1 MKGLRDQ
8 EDYKGELFALENIFR
23 HILIAHG
30 CLHSV
35 KKKKKKQKRKGGR
48 KLGSKVSLEIK
59 REILSEMQKQI
70 RFNGM
75 SSFMKIAKQK

>member
-35 KKKKKKQKRKGGR
+35 KKKKRNRKKEGR
-48 KLGSKVSLEIK
+48 KKTW
-59 REILSEMQKQI
+59 
-70 RFNGM
+70 
-75 SSFMKIAKQK
+75 